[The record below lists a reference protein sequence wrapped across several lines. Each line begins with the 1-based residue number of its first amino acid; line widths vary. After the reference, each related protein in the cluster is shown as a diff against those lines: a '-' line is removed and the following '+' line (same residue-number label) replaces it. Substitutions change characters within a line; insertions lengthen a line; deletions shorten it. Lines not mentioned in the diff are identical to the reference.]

1 MDLSCGLFHSSLL
14 INGKL
19 WIWGKGDGGRLKFGH
34 KNPLF
39 VPTLN
44 PHLGLCSCVLGLI
57 FLCSCV
63 WFSAF
68 VLEISRFVLI
78 FWVCILW
85 VLKILGAQSG
95 FFLSSHIRF
104 LKNIF
109 LTNLWYFWVLANHVC
124 FSWYY
129 VWLPTKQW
137 LGLCS
142 CLFLLKI
149 KLDLNLYYFWFLF
162 LSFSF
167 FYLVKIHKLI
177 FCF

>member
-1 MDLSCGLFHSSLL
+1 MKFLMCLRCSFTRHFKSYSLTIAPVTCPSVDFL
-14 INGKL
+14 V
-19 WIWGKGDGGRLKFGH
+19 F
-34 KNPLF
+34 
-39 VPTLN
+39 
-44 PHLGLCSCVLGLI
+44 LCLI
-57 FLCSCV
+57 FWGCA
-63 WFSAF
+63 WN
-68 VLEISRFVLI
+68 
-78 FWVCILW
+78 FWVCILC

-124 FSWYY
+124 SSWYY

-162 LSFSF
+162 PLF
-167 FYLVKIHKLI
+167 FFI
-177 FCF
+177 